1 MNFSKNQQA
10 VIAHIPDHN
19 LLVAASAGSGKTTVL
34 IEHVYQQLLSGKS
47 IDRFL
52 ISTFTDAAALEMKNR
67 LEKRIRAGITEEE
80 GQLKRHLQEQL
91 LLLNSA
97 AIGTLDSFSLR
108 IIERYYS
115 VIGLDPRYRMLADQT
130 EKNLLVKDVLD
141 DTFDEMYHDE
151 KFLRLLNNFSSASH
165 DQDLKNL
172 VIKLNTMAETRA
184 NPDFWLD
191 SIAENYR
198 LSGGLTKGSFWKEL
212 LQPQIVNRAS
222 AAFYQLLSAKKGV
235 EDLEDYHSYIA
246 YLADAVGLVRG
257 FIEVCSQNNWQ
268 QMSDYFVN
276 NSWPKSARKSGKN
289 EQEADYFDNW
299 IKPWIKEAKDS
310 YRSIES
316 DFLFLNE
323 PQWLDISEQSLGV
336 VEELIR
342 LTKVFRKKFA
352 LKKRELSLLDFS
364 DGEQFAYQILQ
375 NQTVREEIRSL
386 FDEVLVD
393 EYQDI
398 NDLQENILTDVS
410 NGSNFFM
417 VGDLKQSIY
426 GFRQAD
432 PVNFSNKYIQ
442 YKEGNGGELIELSEN
457 YRSQHNVADFTN
469 AVFRKLMD
477 RKLGGI
483 DYRGDVELKAANRD
497 YPKNLKNVADISIF
511 DIDEESN
518 DDEDFNSRQAQI
530 EIIAAKIQA
539 LVGQSEIYDRHSGK
553 MRPLVYRDITILER
567 SHSWENDIQTI
578 FKKYHIPINVAA
590 GNFLQEFEVSIVLSF
605 LKIID
610 NPHQDIPLVAVLRSP
625 IYGLDENQLAEIRTA
640 DMKHDYFSALQAYA
654 KTGQDLDLQKKMAAF
669 LVQLE
674 NYREIAADNQI
685 VDLIW
690 QIYND
695 TNWPE
700 YVAGMVGGSQRQ
712 ANLHALYQYAQQ
724 LSDNH
729 FVGLF
734 SFIRYVEQ
742 LMDSVEDFA
751 QAPVDMG
758 QEAVSVMTIH
768 AAKGLEFPIVFLLN
782 LDKQIDNRDSNGAMV
797 VDFDNGIGID
807 FVHPTSQVKIPT
819 IQKIA
824 VAEKIKEKNWAEE
837 MRLLYVALTRAE
849 QRLYL
854 VGSSKRMSDLIHNWG
869 TPVSIGKKV
878 IAFQDRMRAKSYQ
891 SWIGMSLANSGYIK
905 LDKVEGNYSKKD
917 LTFKI
922 ESYNAQTIPKIVE
935 NKAKIKQNEQE
946 ETGIDLARSK
956 KILDYNYPYKIE
968 SKLAAYHNVSELKRV
983 FEDPDSLLMPEMNSD
998 RQPQIT
1004 ELPEPKF
1011 IGGNDQE
1018 QVSSTDK
1025 GTATHLILE
1034 KIDWKKE
1041 IDKDYLQQLIKEN
1054 IPDQKIRQSIE
1065 LERIIWFT
1073 NSEFGTEI
1081 KKSTSTLKREQ
1092 TFAMLIPAKQI
1103 YQQVETSDPV
1113 LVHGIIDGYFIS
1125 DGLITLFD
1133 YKTDRFG
1140 KDYVSKLKE
1149 RYSGQLNLYAAALS
1163 SIYPNLKVERKVV
1176 VGLQGKRLIYL

>member
-10 VIAHIPDHN
+10 VISHIPDHN

-34 IEHVYQQLLSGKS
+34 IEHVYQQLVSGKN

-67 LEKRIRAGITEEE
+67 LEKRIRTGIAEED
-80 GQLKRHLQEQL
+80 GRLKKHLQEQL

-141 DTFDEMYHDE
+141 DTFDEVYHDE
-151 KFLRLLNNFSSASH
+151 NFLRLLNNFSSASH

-184 NPDFWLD
+184 DPDLWLD

-198 LSGGLTKGSFWKEL
+198 LNAGLTEGSFWQQL
-212 LQPQIVNRAS
+212 LKPQIVNRAS
-222 AAFYQLLSAKKGV
+222 AALYELLSAKKGV
-235 EDLEDYHSYIA
+235 ENLEDYHSYIA
-246 YLADAVGLVRG
+246 YLADTISLIRG
-257 FIEVCSQNNWQ
+257 FIEACSQKDWQ
-268 QMSDYFVN
+268 QMRDYFVN
-276 NSWPKSARKSGKN
+276 NSWPRSARKSGKN
-289 EQEADYFDNW
+289 EEEANYFSNW
-299 IKPWIKEAKDS
+299 IKPWIDEAKDS

-323 PQWLDISEQSLGV
+323 SQWLDVSKQSLGI
-336 VEELIR
+336 VEELIQ

-352 LKKRELSLLDFS
+352 FKKRELSLLDFS

-375 NQTVREEIRSL
+375 KQSVRKEIQSL

-432 PVNFSNKYIQ
+432 PDNFSNKYIE
-442 YKEGNGGELIELSEN
+442 YKKRNGGELIELSEN

-469 AVFRKLMD
+469 TVFRKLMD
-477 RKLGGI
+477 RRLGGI

-497 YPKNLKNVADISIF
+497 YPKNLKSVADISIF
-511 DIDEESN
+511 DIDKENS
-518 DDEDFNSRQAQI
+518 DDEDFNTREAEI
-530 EIIAAKIQA
+530 KIIAAKIQK
-539 LVGQSEIYDRHSGK
+539 LVGQAEIYDRQSGK
-553 MRPLVYRDITILER
+553 MRPVVYRDITILER

-578 FKKYHIPINVAA
+578 FQKYHIPINVAA

-625 IYGLDENQLAEIRTA
+625 IYGLDENQLAEIRIV
-640 DMKHDYFSALQAYA
+640 DMKHDYFSAVQAYA
-654 KTGQDLDLQKKMAAF
+654 ETGQDSDLQKELADF
-669 LVQLE
+669 LTQLS
-674 NYREIAADNQI
+674 NYRKLAADNQI

-782 LDKQIDNRDSNGAMV
+782 LDKQIDNRDSNGSMV

-807 FVHPTSQVKIPT
+807 FIHPVSQVKIPT

-837 MRLLYVALTRAE
+837 MKLLYVALTRSE

-854 VGSSKRMSDLIHNWG
+854 VGSSKKMSALIHNWG
-869 TPVSIGKKV
+869 TPVSTGKNV

-891 SWIGMSLANSGYIK
+891 SWIGMSLANSGYIQ
-905 LDKVEGNYSKKD
+905 LEKVEGEYSKKD

-922 ESYNAQTIPKIVE
+922 KAYNAQTIPEIIG
-935 NKAKIKQNEQE
+935 NKTVVGQGEQK
-946 ETGIDLARSK
+946 ETRIDLFQSK
-956 KILDYNYPYKIE
+956 KILDYKYPYKLE
-968 SKLAAYHNVSELKRV
+968 SELPAYHNVSELKRI
-983 FEDPDSLLMPEMNSD
+983 FEDPDALLMPEMDSN
-998 RQPQIT
+998 RQPEIT
-1004 ELPEPKF
+1004 DLPQPAF
-1011 IGGNDQE
+1011 INKGNQE
-1018 QVSSTDK
+1018 QASSTDK

-1034 KIDWKKE
+1034 KIDWKKK
-1041 IDKDYLQQLIKEN
+1041 IDKKYLQQLLKEN
-1054 IPDQKIRQSIE
+1054 VSDQKIRQSIE
-1065 LERIIWFT
+1065 LDQIIWFV
-1073 NSEFGTEI
+1073 NSEFGEEI
-1081 KKSTSTLKREQ
+1081 KRRESTLKREQ
-1092 TFAMLIPAKQI
+1092 TFAMLISAKQI
-1103 YQQVETSDPV
+1103 YRQAKTTDPV
-1113 LVHGIIDGYFIS
+1113 LVHGIIDGYFINR
-1125 DGLITLFD
+1125 DLITLFD
-1133 YKTDRFG
+1133 YKTDRLS

-1163 SIYPNLKVERKVV
+1163 SIYPNLKVARKVI
-1176 VGLQGKRLIYL
+1176 VGLQGKSLIYL